1 MEAGEILFLNR
12 DEIKS
17 VLTMKDV
24 VETCD
29 AVIKWI
35 GEGKVVQEHVAP
47 IRNFFEEKKRMIALP
62 HPAYVKPLNVI
73 GNKWG
78 GGSDVNFEKG
88 LPWGTAEITLND
100 PITMV
105 PFAIMDGTEIT
116 TLRTAGHAAV
126 GAKYLARKDSE
137 IISIIGCG
145 FIGQSHLS
153 AMKELFKIKEVK
165 VFDIKKEK
173 AKEFAERMGK
183 KFNLTIKPFDS
194 AQEAVKHA
202 DIICMA
208 TTSTEP
214 VLMEEWIEPGCHV
227 AAIYAFIDLD
237 PKFSK
242 KADKWVLGNWE
253 RDSAWIEKPSLP
265 WVPKLDKKDVYA
277 DLSEIA
283 VGKKPGREKKTERTV
298 VSHLGMGAFDIAVGY
313 QAYKLAVEKG
323 LGVKLKLF

>member
-1 MEAGEILFLNR
+1 MRECEILFLNR
-12 DEIKS
+12 NEIES
-17 VLTMKDV
+17 VLTMKIV

-29 AVIKWI
+29 DVIKWI
-35 GEGKVVQEHVAP
+35 GEEKVEQKHVTP
-47 IRNFFEEKKRMIALP
+47 IRYFFEERKRSIALP
-62 HPAYVKPLNVI
+62 HPAFVKPLNVI

-100 PITMV
+100 PITMH

-116 TLRTAGHAAV
+116 TLRTAGHAAI

-137 IISIIGCG
+137 IFSIIGCG
-145 FIGQSHLS
+145 YIGQSHLS
-153 AMKELFKIKEVK
+153 AMNEIFKIKEVK

-173 AKEFAERMGK
+173 AKEYSEVMGK
-183 KFNLTIKPFDS
+183 KLNLNIKLFDS
-194 AQEAVKHA
+194 PQEAVKHA
-202 DIICMA
+202 DIICMG
-208 TTSTEP
+208 TTSMEP
-214 VLMEEWIEPGCHV
+214 VILEEWIEPGCHV

-237 PKFSK
+237 QKFSK

-253 RDSAWIEKPSLP
+253 RDSDWIEKPSVP
-265 WVPKLDKKDVYA
+265 WVHALDKKDVYA

-283 VGKKPGREKKTERTV
+283 VGRKPGREKTTERTV
-298 VSHLGMGAFDIAVGY
+298 VTHLGMGAFDVAVGY

>member
-1 MEAGEILFLNR
+1 MKTVEILFLNG

-17 VLTMKDV
+17 VLTMKTV

-29 AVIKWI
+29 DVIKWI
-35 GEGKVVQEHVAP
+35 GEGKVEQEHVPP
-47 IRNFFEEKKRMIALP
+47 IRNFFEERRRSMVLP
-62 HPAYVKPLNVI
+62 HPAFVKPLNVV

-78 GGSDVNFEKG
+78 GGSDINFEKG
-88 LPWGTAEITLND
+88 FPWGTAEITLND
-100 PITMV
+100 PITMR

-116 TLRTAGHAAV
+116 TLRTAGHAAI

-137 IISIIGCG
+137 IISILGCG
-145 FIGQSHLS
+145 FIGHAHLS
-153 AMKELFKIKEVK
+153 AMMELFKIREGR

-173 AKEFAERMGK
+173 AKEFAQTMGK
-183 KFNLTIKPFDS
+183 KYNLTIKPLDS
-194 AQEAVKHA
+194 VQEAVKGAH
-202 DIICMA
+202 IICMA

-253 RDSAWIEKPSLP
+253 RDSPWIEKPSLP

-283 VGKKPGREKKTERTV
+283 VGKKPGREKKNERTV
-298 VSHLGMGAFDIAVGY
+298 VSHLGMGAFDVAVGY
-313 QAYKLAVEKG
+313 QAYTLAVEKG
-323 LGVKLKLF
+323 LGLKLKLF